1 MGTTGGARE
10 AEVEASDEA
19 LVGRIQAGDAR
30 AFEALVRRHQ
40 DRIFS
45 VAYRMLG
52 NAADAE
58 EAASAAFL
66 KVHRHAASYDPRWKV
81 TTWLGRL
88 VANCCV
94 DHHRRRLRQ
103 ARTPDQPPGH
113 SNGRATS
120 PVENYAAAER
130 RRLLQEALLALPLE
144 TRLALGLRYGQ
155 GLSVAEVARARG
167 MGEEAVK
174 GHLKRGKAALRKRL
188 IRLGLGGG
196 DR

>member
-1 MGTTGGARE
+1 KEDEERGRGAGVEGT
-10 AEVEASDEA
+10 DEA
-19 LVGRIQAGDAR
+19 LVSQIQAGDVR

-66 KVHRHAASYDPRWKV
+66 KVYRHAASYDARWKV

-103 ARTPDQPPGH
+103 ARTPDPPPGH
-113 SNGRATS
+113 SDGRATS
-120 PVENYAAAER
+120 PEENYTATER
-130 RRLLQEALLALPLE
+130 RRLLEEALLTLPAE
-144 TRLALGLRYGQ
+144 TRLILSLRYAQ
-155 GLSVAEVARARG
+155 GLSLGEVARARG

-174 GHLKRGKAALRKRL
+174 GHLKRGKAALRR
-188 IRLGLGGG
+188 RLGRLGIEG
-196 DR
+196 RKP

>member
-1 MGTTGGARE
+1 MEG
-10 AEVEASDEA
+10 SDEA
-19 LVGRIQAGDAR
+19 LVQRTQAGDVR

-66 KVHRHAASYDPRWKV
+66 KVYRSASSYDPRWKV
-81 TTWLGRL
+81 TTWLGR
-88 VANCCV
+88 VVTNCCV

-103 ARTPDQPPGH
+103 GRKPDPLPGDPD
-113 SNGRATS
+113 GRAGS
-120 PVENYAAAER
+120 PEENYAAGER
-130 RRLLQEALLALPLE
+130 RRLLEQALVALPLE
-144 TRLALGLRYGQ
+144 TRVVLSLRYAQ
-155 GLSVAEVARARG
+155 GLSVGEVARARG
-167 MGEEAVK
+167 MGLEAVK

-188 IRLGLGGG
+188 QRLGLKGVE
-196 DR
+196 R

>member
-1 MGTTGGARE
+1 MER
-10 AEVEASDEA
+10 SDEA
-19 LVGRIQAGDAR
+19 LLSRIQAGDVR

-66 KVHRHAASYDPRWKV
+66 KVYRHAASYDPRWKV

-94 DHHRRRLRQ
+94 DHYRRRLRQ
-103 ARTPDQPPGH
+103 ARTPEPPPGH
-113 SNGRATS
+113 SDGRAAS
-120 PVENYAAAER
+120 PEEDYAAGER
-130 RRLLQEALLALPLE
+130 RRLLEKAVLTLPAE
-144 TRLALGLRYGQ
+144 TRLVLSLRYAQ
-155 GLSVAEVARARG
+155 GLSVAEVARVRG
-167 MGEEAVK
+167 MREEAVK
-174 GHLKRGKAALRKRL
+174 GYLKRGKAALRRRL
-188 IRLGLGGG
+188 TRLGLDGAV
-196 DR
+196 R

>member
-1 MGTTGGARE
+1 MRSAGRE
-10 AEVEASDEA
+10 AGVEASDEA
-19 LVGRIQAGDAR
+19 LLRRIQTGDAR

-66 KVHRHAASYDPRWKV
+66 KVYRHAASYDARWKV

-103 ARTPDQPPGH
+103 GRRPDPPPGE
-113 SNGRATS
+113 SDGRAGS
-120 PVENYAAAER
+120 PEENYAAAER
-130 RRLLQEALLALPLE
+130 RRLLEEALLTLPAE
-144 TRLALGLRYGQ
+144 TRLILSLRYAQ
-155 GLSVAEVARARG
+155 GLSVGEVARARG
-167 MGEEAVK
+167 TGQEAVK
-174 GHLKRGKAALRKRL
+174 GHLRRGKAALRR
-188 IRLGLGGG
+188 RLGRLALEG
-196 DR
+196 RER

>member
-1 MGTTGGARE
+1 MEGT
-10 AEVEASDEA
+10 DEA
-19 LVGRIQAGDAR
+19 LVSQIQAGDLR
-30 AFEALVRRHQ
+30 AFEVLVRRHQ

-66 KVHRHAASYDPRWKV
+66 KVYRHAASYDSRWKV

-94 DHHRRRLRQ
+94 DHYRRRLRQ
-103 ARTPDQPPGH
+103 GRRPDPPPGE
-113 SNGRATS
+113 SDGRAGS
-120 PVENYAAAER
+120 PEENYAAAER
-130 RRLLQEALLALPLE
+130 RRLLEEALLTLPAE

-155 GLSVAEVARARG
+155 GLSVAEVARVRG
-167 MGEEAVK
+167 MGQDAVK
-174 GHLKRGKAALRKRL
+174 GHLKRGKAALRRRL
-188 IRLGLGGG
+188 RRLGLDGA

>member
-1 MGTTGGARE
+1 MEG
-10 AEVEASDEA
+10 SDEV

-45 VAYRMLG
+45 VAYRILG
-52 NAADAE
+52 DPADAE
-58 EAASAAFL
+58 EVASATFL
-66 KVHRHAASYDPRWKV
+66 KVFQRAATYDPRWKV
-81 TTWLGRL
+81 STWLGRV

-94 DHHRRRLRQ
+94 DHYRRRLRQ
-103 ARTPDQPPGH
+103 GRRPDPPPDE
-113 SNGRATS
+113 SDGRAG
-120 PVENYAAAER
+120 PEEDYALAER

>member
-1 MGTTGGARE
+1 MEG
-10 AEVEASDEA
+10 SDEA
-19 LVGRIQAGDAR
+19 LVHRIQAGDDR

-45 VAYRMLG
+45 VAYRILG
-52 NAADAE
+52 DAADAE
-58 EAASAAFL
+58 EAASAAFV
-66 KVHRHAASYDPRWKV
+66 KVFRNAASYDPRWKV
-81 TTWLGRL
+81 TTWLGRV

-94 DHHRRRLRQ
+94 DHYRRRLRQ
-103 ARTPDQPPGH
+103 GRKPDPLPGDPD
-113 SNGRATS
+113 GRAGS
-120 PVENYAAAER
+120 PEEDYALAER

>member
-1 MGTTGGARE
+1 ME
-10 AEVEASDEA
+10 PSDEA

-52 NAADAE
+52 DAADAE

-66 KVHRHAASYDPRWKV
+66 KVYRNAASYDPRWKV
-81 TTWLGRL
+81 TTWLGRV

-94 DHHRRRLRQ
+94 DHFRRRLRQ
-103 ARTPDQPPGH
+103 
-113 SNGRATS
+113 GRRPEAGGGGS
-120 PVENYAAAER
+120 DGRVGNPEEHFALAER

-144 TRLALGLRYGQ
+144 TRLVLTLRYVQ
-155 GLSVAEVARARG
+155 ELTLAEVARVRG
-167 MGEEAVK
+167 MGTEAVK
-174 GHLKRGKAALRKRL
+174 GHLKRGKAALRGRL
-188 IRLGLGGG
+188 RRLGLDGA

>member
-1 MGTTGGARE
+1 V
-10 AEVEASDEA
+10 VEGSDEA
-19 LVGRIQAGDAR
+19 LLRGTQAGDVR

-66 KVHRHAASYDPRWKV
+66 KVYRHAASYDPRWKV

-94 DHHRRRLRQ
+94 DHHRRRVRQ
-103 ARTPDQPPGH
+103 ARTPEPPPGL
-113 SNGRATS
+113 SDGRAAS
-120 PVENYAAAER
+120 PEEDYAAAER
-130 RRLLQEALLALPLE
+130 RRLLEKAVLTLPAE
-144 TRLALGLRYGQ
+144 TRLILSLRYAQ
-155 GLSVAEVARARG
+155 GLSLGEVARARG

-174 GHLKRGKAALRKRL
+174 GHLRRAKDALRR
-188 IRLGLGGG
+188 RLGRLGFGG
-196 DR
+196 KSNDVR

>member
-1 MGTTGGARE
+1 M
-10 AEVEASDEA
+10 EVEASDEA
-19 LVGRIQAGDAR
+19 LVARIQGGDVA
-30 AFEALVRRHQ
+30 AFEGFVRRHQ

-58 EAASAAFL
+58 EAASTAFL
-66 KVHRHAASYDPRWKV
+66 KVYRNAASYDPRWKV

-103 ARTPDQPPGH
+103 ARRPDPPAGH
-113 SNGRATS
+113 SDGRAES
-120 PVENYAAAER
+120 PEENYAAGER
-130 RRLLQEALLALPLE
+130 RRHLEEALLKLAAE
-144 TRLALGLRYGQ
+144 TRLILSLRYAQ
-155 GLSVAEVARARG
+155 GLSVAEVARVRG
-167 MGEEAVK
+167 MGLEAAK

-188 IRLGLGGG
+188 QRLGLKGVE
-196 DR
+196 R

>member
-1 MGTTGGARE
+1 MR
-10 AEVEASDEA
+10 VEASDEA
-19 LVGRIQAGDAR
+19 LVARFQAGDVA
-30 AFEALVRRHQ
+30 AFEGFVRRHQ

-66 KVHRHAASYDPRWKV
+66 KVYRKAASYDPRWRV

-88 VANCCV
+88 VANYCV

-103 ARTPDQPPGH
+103 VRRPDPLAGH
-113 SNGRATS
+113 SDGRA
-120 PVENYAAAER
+120 ENPEESYAAGER
-130 RRLLQEALLALPLE
+130 RRLLEESLLTLAAE
-144 TRLALGLRYGQ
+144 TRLILSLRYAQ

-167 MGEEAVK
+167 MALEAVK
-174 GHLKRGKAALRKRL
+174 GHLKRGKAALRR
-188 IRLGLGGG
+188 RLGRLGIGG
-196 DR
+196 RKP